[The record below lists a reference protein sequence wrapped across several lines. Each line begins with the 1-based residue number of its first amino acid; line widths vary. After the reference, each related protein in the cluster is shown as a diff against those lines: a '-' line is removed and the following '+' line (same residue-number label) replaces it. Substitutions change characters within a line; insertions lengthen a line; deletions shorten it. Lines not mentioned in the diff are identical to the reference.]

1 MGKCILDKE
10 VFKKKMTELM
20 LAFNSDI
27 PAETLAVYWA
37 HTSEKFSNESFIQS
51 IDSLIATDNFFPRVS
66 RILQAAK
73 AVTKEE
79 ILKKYGLL

>member
-1 MGKCILDKE
+1 MGEGILDKE

-20 LAFNSDI
+20 LVFNSDLK
-27 PAETLAVYWA
+27 PEVLAVYWE
-37 HTSEKFSNESFIQS
+37 HLSKMFSNESFIQT
-51 IDSLIATDNFFPRVS
+51 IDSLIDSDNFFPRVS
-66 RILQAAK
+66 RIIQTSK